1 MGFILS
7 WTICLLCYRNFDYTL
22 ELSVLMILG
31 GGSSFLIGG
40 GLDIQELVS
49 WLVLVAFI
57 YPSLVGLFYF
67 ALIPRLVG
75 YRGRCS
81 GRVRIVGP
89 SAGGGDHLYFLGR
102 R

>member
-1 MGFILS
+1 MGSILS

-31 GGSSFLIGG
+31 GGSSFFIGG

-57 YPSLVGLFYF
+57 PPSLVGLFYF
-67 ALIPRLVG
+67 ALIPRLLG

-89 SAGGGDHLYFLGR
+89 GAGGEDHLYFLGR